1 MRTLRPCDHPT
12 PVEFLLERRER
23 CLIIRIIFGEGRQHA
38 DAPHPFAGCCAR
50 AASGHATAVPPA
62 AAMKSRRLMPA
73 MGTFSA
79 RIPDRPHVG
88 AVGEALGWNVRP
100 E

>member
-1 MRTLRPCDHPT
+1 MRR
-12 PVEFLLERRER
+12 VRS
-23 CLIIRIIFGEGRQHA
+23 
-38 DAPHPFAGCCAR
+38 AGCCAR
-50 AASGHATAVPPA
+50 AASGHATAVLPA

-88 AVGEALGWNVRP
+88 AVGEALGWNVHP